1 MDLTGQMIGQ
11 YRVLEEIGKGGM
23 AHVYRAEQPSMQRFV
38 AIKRLS
44 PALLLEDT
52 FLARF
57 EQEVR
62 VVASLE
68 HPAILPVYDYGEHE
82 GAPYIVMRYIDGGTL
97 ADAIQQYED
106 TGMPFKTVE
115 DIVSRVASG
124 LDLAH
129 RRGVVHR
136 DLKPSNILLDQE
148 GIPYLA
154 DFGLAKVSEGTQLTK
169 EGFVGTPSYLAPEV
183 SESSSVSPYLDIYA
197 LGVTLYQMVTGQLPF
212 QADTPV
218 NTILAHLNQP
228 IPDARA
234 LRADLP
240 AGIQPI
246 IEQAMAKRPSNRFA
260 SAGELAEAFSEALT
274 TTAIQPAAP
283 QPDLATSIM
292 ESTLRNQIAP
302 VQAVLT
308 LSGGPRNGQRII
320 VNLLPFKIGR
330 IAGNTLLLDDPRVS
344 REHARLEER
353 PDGGLWIVDCNSSNG
368 TFVNGYRIS
377 TPQRLAHGDTL
388 SIGDT
393 ALRISLSGDD

>member
-68 HPAILPVYDYGEHE
+68 HPAILPVYDYGEHD

-97 ADAIQQYED
+97 AETIQQHAD

-115 DIVSRVASG
+115 GIITRVASG

-136 DLKPSNILLDQE
+136 DLKPSNILLDRE

-169 EGFVGTPSYLAPEV
+169 EGFVGTPAYLAPEV
-183 SESSSVSPYLDIYA
+183 SEPDSVSPYLDIYA
-197 LGVTLYQMVTGQLPF
+197 LGVTLYQMITGQLPF

-234 LRADLP
+234 LRDDLP
-240 AGIQPI
+240 DGVQLV
-246 IEQAMAKRPSNRFA
+246 IETAMAKKPSNRYDT
-260 SAGELAEAFSEALT
+260 AGELSEAFGEALT
-274 TTAIQPAAP
+274 STAVHPALDRP
-283 QPDLATSIM
+283 NPSTSIM
-292 ESTLRNQIAP
+292 DSTLRNQIPP

-330 IAGNTLLLDDPRVS
+330 IAGNTLMLDDPRVS

-353 PDGGLWIVDCNSSNG
+353 PDGGLWIVDSNSSNG
-368 TFVNGYRIS
+368 TFVNGYRITS
-377 TPQRLAHGDTL
+377 PQRLAHGDTV

-393 ALRISLSGDD
+393 VLRVSFSGND